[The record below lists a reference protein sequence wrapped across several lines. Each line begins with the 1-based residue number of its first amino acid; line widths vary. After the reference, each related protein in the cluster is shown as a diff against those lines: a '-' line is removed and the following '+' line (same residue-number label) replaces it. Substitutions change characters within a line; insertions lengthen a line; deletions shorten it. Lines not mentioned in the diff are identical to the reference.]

1 MSGTKVEERLL
12 PIVGDVSGGMQVC
25 VVLSGF
31 QWWRLSRKG
40 ELQQNPFELEK
51 KLLRVIKSLASEE
64 EKRMKRDFQQDARSL
79 KKSEWL

>member
-1 MSGTKVEERLL
+1 MVEVESQRR
-12 PIVGDVSGGMQVC
+12 VAAKS
-25 VVLSGF
+25 
-31 QWWRLSRKG
+31 
-40 ELQQNPFELEK
+40 FELEK